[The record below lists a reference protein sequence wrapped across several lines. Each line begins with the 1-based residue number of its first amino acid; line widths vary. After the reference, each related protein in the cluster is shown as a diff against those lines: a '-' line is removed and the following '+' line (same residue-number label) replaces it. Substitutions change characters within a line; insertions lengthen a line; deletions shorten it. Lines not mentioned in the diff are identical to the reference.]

1 MNTELDQERIEKLL
15 VAVLAP
21 IKENY
26 ERGPISA
33 DRVYEALNTLAAAAA
48 LVILGCDD
56 PKAREFFEKAFEQ
69 NNLRKI
75 IWGKFP

>member
-15 VAVLAP
+15 VAILAP

-33 DRVYEALNTLAAAAA
+33 FRVYEALNTLAAAAA
-48 LVILGCDD
+48 LVIEGCDN
-56 PKAREFFEKAFEQ
+56 PKAREFFEKAFKEQ
-69 NNLRKI
+69 LDNLH
-75 IWGKFP
+75 